1 MLFLTLKTIFISLL
15 LIALI
20 HYLYG
25 FFKNTLTVPKVKDL
39 VNKPAQRYNEM
50 FASIHNENSYTTS
63 INQDKNEHQQSMDQ
77 QSMGQQSMGQQSM
90 QTELKN
96 FLNELKKP
104 NTQPIMQT
112 NASTNASTNAMQSS
126 KEPFND
132 NLFASNE
139 TAFSAY
145 TQF

>member
-63 INQDKNEHQQSMDQ
+63 INEDKNER
-77 QSMGQQSMGQQSM
+77 QQSMGQQSM